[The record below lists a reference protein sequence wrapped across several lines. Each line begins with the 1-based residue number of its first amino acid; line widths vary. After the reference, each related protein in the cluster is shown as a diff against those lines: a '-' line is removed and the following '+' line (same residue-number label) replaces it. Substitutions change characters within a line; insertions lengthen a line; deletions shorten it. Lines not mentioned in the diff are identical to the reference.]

1 MATKTKPQEQQ
12 RLGNIVPGP
21 GFKFIPA
28 RRENINLF
36 VGLAGGT
43 GSGKTKSAL
52 RLARGIVGPNGRIAA
67 GDTEGRRM
75 SYYAGHDKFDVTDIE
90 PPFEP
95 PIFRRLAEDAE
106 AAKYDCL
113 IIDSMS
119 HEWAGDGGVLEWHEH
134 ELDRF
139 VAAALAREPD
149 ADEEKVRNA
158 QNMRA
163 WIKPKSAHKSMI
175 NSFLQRRI
183 PIIFCF
189 RAEERVKPT
198 TGGGVQNLGWQPI
211 GDQRFMFELTTM
223 ITLGNDEPGVVN
235 YKLPRKIH
243 EDHLGYFPDGVQ
255 ISERA
260 GEYLAMW
267 AKGAPDKIT
276 QAVTDLLK
284 RVKEQDTIAKVD
296 AIMAEDKV
304 QKQVKWLSENRKAE
318 HKRLFDV
325 TNAWR
330 VHLRAGGTVGAEPR
344 AGEEGK
350 LD

>member
-1 MATKTKPQEQQ
+1 MGKAPAPPKEQQ
-12 RLGNIVPGP
+12 SPP
-21 GFKFIPA
+21 PA
-28 RRENINLF
+28 NNSNVIRYNFAPAKRENINVF
-36 VGLAGGT
+36 IGLAGGT

-52 RLARGIVGPNGRIAA
+52 RLARGMVGPDGRIAA

-75 SYYAGHDKFDVTDIE
+75 SYYAGHDKFDVTDIL

-95 PIFRRLAEDAE
+95 PVFRKLAEDAE

-119 HEWAGDGGVLEWHEH
+119 HEWAGDGGVLEWHDH
-134 ELDRF
+134 ELDKF
-139 VAAALAREPD
+139 AGEDDAKRE
-149 ADEEKVRNA
+149 R

-163 WIKPKSAHKSMI
+163 WIKPKSAHKSMV
-175 NSFLQRRI
+175 NSFLQRKI

-198 TGGGVQNLGWQPI
+198 TGGGIQSLGWQPI
-211 GDQRFMFELTTM
+211 GDQRFMFELTTL
-223 ITLGNDEPGVVN
+223 ITLSSAAPGVVD

-255 ISERA
+255 IGEQA
-260 GEYLAMW
+260 GAYLALW

-276 QAVTDLLK
+276 QGVTELLK
-284 RVKEQDTIAKVD
+284 RIKEQDTGAKVD
-296 AIMAEDKV
+296 AIMAEPQV
-304 QKQVKWLSENRKAE
+304 QKQVQWLAKNRPPE

-325 TNAWR
+325 ANAWR
-330 VHLRAGGTVGAEPR
+330 LHLRAGGKPGAEPPR
-344 AGEEGK
+344 ASEQ
-350 LD
+350 